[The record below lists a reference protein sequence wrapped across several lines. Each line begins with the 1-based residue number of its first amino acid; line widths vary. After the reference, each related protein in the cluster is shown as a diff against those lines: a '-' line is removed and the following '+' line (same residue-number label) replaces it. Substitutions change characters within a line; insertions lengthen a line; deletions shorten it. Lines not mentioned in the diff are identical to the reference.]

1 MLCWAVLLRKVCC
14 IQAHL
19 FKRRPDGDVEVPV
32 RRPDGDVELQD
43 AGEPLLFFF
52 GGHSFSPYNTNSLL

>member
-1 MLCWAVLLRKVCC
+1 M
-14 IQAHL
+14 QAQL

-43 AGEPLLFFF
+43 AGM
-52 GGHSFSPYNTNSLL
+52 HTNSCCYTHTDYIWHRD

>member
-1 MLCWAVLLRKVCC
+1 M
-14 IQAHL
+14 QAQL

-43 AGEPLLFFF
+43 AGERTEPTTTLVTPSEFLC
-52 GGHSFSPYNTNSLL
+52 Y

>member
-1 MLCWAVLLRKVCC
+1 MYCNADRRRYNTM
-14 IQAHL
+14 QAQL

-43 AGEPLLFFF
+43 AGM
-52 GGHSFSPYNTNSLL
+52 HTNSCCYTHTDYIWHRD